1 MTEPSTVASR
11 PTWMEVQLSGS
22 STQAWA
28 VGLRGACGFSADTK
42 EKMASR
48 TTERTSPR
56 PIVLW
61 NRAFFNVASSLR
73 FSGM

>member
-22 STQAWA
+22 STQALAAGLSGVSGFWA
-28 VGLRGACGFSADTK
+28 VTNEIRP
-42 EKMASR
+42 SR
-48 TTERTSPR
+48 MTERTSPR

-61 NRAFFNVASSLR
+61 NRVSRDSRNADA
-73 FSGM
+73 GI